1 MAAVYG
7 AFMPIYAISVRQR
20 DASQYITADYINL
33 SINTLPIKT
42 IPQVYLT
49 FPQCRDIMMST
60 QGKSF
65 PEFLLTKG

>member
-1 MAAVYG
+1 MAAGYG

-42 IPQVYLT
+42 ILL
-49 FPQCRDIMMST
+49 CS
-60 QGKSF
+60 GKSGKKWYNKKKAVRSREME
-65 PEFLLTKG
+65 EFL